1 MTFTAENLGG
11 GLLTLLVGLL
21 IVGAVVVMSVA
32 SAHRRRRNTLVLD
45 VVDRLSLG
53 WVLLCGAG
61 VLFAVFQAL
70 TMKTISLDQPVLDRA
85 KASTPDNCDF
95 AGAEGGTEL
104 DCYGAVVNA
113 PISAHILIFLST
125 LLLLVCSAS
134 IAWAVHVATQRAAFG
149 APFDASVPRVFVA
162 TAIIV
167 MTTAVIGGV
176 LRQVG
181 MTVAAQAL
189 PQTEDAF
196 IPFELSVPIWPF
208 AVGVG
213 CVALAAIFR
222 HGGRLQEEKE
232 QLEKET
238 EGLV

>member
-11 GLLTLLVGLL
+11 ALLTLLVGLL
-21 IVGAVVVMSVA
+21 IVGAVVAMSIA
-32 SAHRRRRNTLVLD
+32 SSHRRDRNTLALD

-53 WVLLCGAG
+53 WVFLCGIG
-61 VLFAVFQAL
+61 VLLAVFQAL
-70 TMKTISLDQPVLDRA
+70 TMKTISLDQSVLDRA

-104 DCYGAVVNA
+104 DCYGAVVNPPVGA
-113 PISAHILIFLST
+113 QSLMLVSGV
-125 LLLLVCSAS
+125 LLLICSAS
-134 IAWAVHVATQRAAFG
+134 IAWAIHVAAQRAALG
-149 APFDASVPRVFVA
+149 APFDTTVPRVFVA

-167 MTTAVIGGV
+167 MTTAVIGGI

-189 PQTEDAF
+189 PQTDDAF
-196 IPFELSVPIWPF
+196 IPFELSVPVWPF

-213 CVALAAIFR
+213 CFALAAIFR
-222 HGGRLQEEKE
+222 HGSRLQGEKE